1 MSQTIATFETA
12 NASRY
17 LQQLCKHF
25 GHKVPTQF
33 TPTLGHVSLPWGE
46 CDFTATDS
54 ALTLQATASQS
65 KLPKIERF
73 LADHLARFAFRE
85 PHTLVWQRTA

>member
-1 MSQTIATFETA
+1 MLCLDPRLLLFF
-12 NASRY
+12 
-17 LQQLCKHF
+17 LLLLCKHF

-33 TPTLGHVSLPWGE
+33 TSTEGHVSLPWAE

-54 ALTLQATASQS
+54 VLTLQATAASS
-65 KLPKIERF
+65 KLHKIERF

-85 PHTLVWQRTA
+85 PHTLEWTRSA